1 MEKSVGDFADEHSTD
16 AFVCTCLQ
24 IAFVASNLIS
34 FHVTNFACLWFKQ
47 GSFDIVLF
55 GKMSDSFELV
65 EGMEELYFQADQVS
79 IPGSADSAGRAQ
91 RYVESYVYEPEED
104 VNAPGLGSN
113 PEVTD
118 AEVSTAQLPL
128 TLSGCFITTSGKCLH
143 TAVCHHGKRAEVK
156 TLPVKICTECLSID
170 IRRLP
175 HTSEVYLDWNDYV
188 HQSRVCEKFHRRHSH
203 LLEIAVKRIV
213 KKCRHCF

>member
-34 FHVTNFACLWFKQ
+34 FHVSNFACLWFKQ

-79 IPGSADSAGRAQ
+79 IPGSDDSAGRAQ
-91 RYVESYVYEPEED
+91 HYVEYVYEPEED
-104 VNAPGLGSN
+104 VNAPGLGFHSSAPFDLVRVLYHN
-113 PEVTD
+113 FRQVF
-118 AEVSTAQLPL
+118 A
-128 TLSGCFITTSGKCLH
+128 
-143 TAVCHHGKRAEVK
+143 
-156 TLPVKICTECLSID
+156 
-170 IRRLP
+170 
-175 HTSEVYLDWNDYV
+175 YV
-188 HQSRVCEKFHRRHSH
+188 MANELK
-203 LLEIAVKRIV
+203 
-213 KKCRHCF
+213 